1 MKQYLDLCRRIVN
14 EGEWVAN
21 ERTGKRCLTV
31 INADLEYDVANNP
44 IPLNYHAK
52 KAIGKRRLRNF

>member
-21 ERTGKRCLTV
+21 ERTGKRCPCTV
-31 INADLEYDVANNP
+31 INADLEYDVANNQF
-44 IPLNYHAK
+44 LLLTRK
-52 KAIGKRRLRNF
+52 LLESSDCRVF

>member
-31 INADLEYDVANNP
+31 INADLEYDVANNQF
-44 IPLNYHAK
+44 PLITTR
-52 KAIGKRRLRNF
+52 KAIGKQRLRNF

>member
-21 ERTGKRCLTV
+21 ERTKLTMPH
-31 INADLEYDVANNP
+31 D
-44 IPLNYHAK
+44 
-52 KAIGKRRLRNF
+52 